1 LGLKLE
7 LAQLINRKLSAIPG
21 ASLIQNPLQHR
32 IDFSSEEASF
42 VRLLR
47 PTVGLAQINKSLN
60 RNFLVAGKQASALNW
75 FIPNHEN
82 PLYAGVYTIL
92 RFASRLASSYSIP
105 TRIVIYDKTE
115 DQISELRKRIELLFP
130 ALKGAV
136 SCTPLDGGVSIA
148 TFWKSAYAVAE
159 RRGEASFYFI
169 QDYEPA
175 FYRAGS
181 LYGLAENSYR
191 LGLRPIVN
199 TPGLLEFI
207 HKVHNVSDG
216 VSFIPTVD
224 RIFFHPAADGPP
236 ARDPIQI
243 VFYGRPGH
251 HRNGFDLGTQAL
263 TEVKRI
269 FGSRVNIVSA
279 GADWNP
285 RQFGLQT
292 VLENRGRLSS
302 VSEVAALYRESHI
315 GLCLM
320 FSKHPSYQP
329 FEMIASGCVVVTNEN
344 EANSWFFQN
353 EENCLLSSP
362 TVPELSSV
370 LTRLISDYDVWRRI
384 RSSAANSLSTQ
395 SWDEVIDE
403 TCLKAGLIVQSKQA
417 PNKVVSI

>member
-1 LGLKLE
+1 LGVKLE
-7 LAQLINRKLSAIPG
+7 LARLINRKLSAIPG
-21 ASLIQNPLQHR
+21 ASLIQNHLQRR
-32 IDFSSEEASF
+32 IDLSSEEASF

-47 PTVGLAQINKSLN
+47 PTVGLAQINRSLN
-60 RNFLVAGKQASALNW
+60 RNFLAAGKQASALNW
-75 FIPNHEN
+75 FIPSHEN

-115 DQISELRKRIELLFP
+115 DEISHLRERIEFLFP
-130 ALKGAV
+130 ALRGAV

-148 TFWKSAYAVAE
+148 TFWKSAYIVAE
-159 RRGEASFYFI
+159 RRGEANFYFI

-175 FYRAGS
+175 FYLAGS

-207 HKVHNVSDG
+207 HRVHNVSDG

-224 RIFFHPAADGPP
+224 RTLFHPATDGRPIK
-236 ARDPIQI
+236 DPIQI

-251 HRNGFDLGTQAL
+251 ERNGFDLGTQAL
-263 TEVKRI
+263 TEVKRA

-285 RQFGLQT
+285 RQFGLQN

-302 VSEVAALYRESHI
+302 VSEVAALYRGSHI

-344 EANSWFFQN
+344 EATSWFFRN
-353 EENCLLSSP
+353 EENCLLSPP

-370 LTRLISDYDVWRRI
+370 LTRLISDYDLWGRI
-384 RSSAANSLSTQ
+384 RSSAVNSLSMQ

-403 TCLKAGLIVQSKQA
+403 TCLKAGLIVQSETGAK
-417 PNKVVSI
+417 

>member
-1 LGLKLE
+1 
-7 LAQLINRKLSAIPG
+7 
-21 ASLIQNPLQHR
+21 
-32 IDFSSEEASF
+32 
-42 VRLLR
+42 
-47 PTVGLAQINKSLN
+47 
-60 RNFLVAGKQASALNW
+60 
-75 FIPNHEN
+75 
-82 PLYAGVYTIL
+82 
-92 RFASRLASSYSIP
+92 LASVHSIP

-115 DQISELRKRIELLFP
+115 NEISDLREKIGSLFP
-130 ALKGAV
+130 ALRGAV
-136 SCTPLDGGVSIA
+136 SCTALDGGVSIA
-148 TFWKSAYAVAE
+148 TFWKSAYVVAE
-159 RRGEASFYFI
+159 RNGEANYYFI

-207 HKVHNVSDG
+207 HKLHNGSDG

-224 RIFFHPAADGPP
+224 RDFFHPATGGPP
-236 ARDPIQI
+236 GNQPIQI
-243 VFYGRPGH
+243 VFYGRPNQ

-263 TEVKRI
+263 AEVKRA

-285 RQFGLQT
+285 RQFGLQD

-302 VSEVAALYRESHI
+302 LSEVAALYRDSHI

-344 EANSWFFQN
+344 EASSWFFRN
-353 EENCLLSSP
+353 EENCLLSPP
-362 TVPELSSV
+362 TVPELSTV
-370 LTRLISDYDVWRRI
+370 LMRLVSDCDLWARI
-384 RSSAANSLSTQ
+384 RSSAVQSLSVQ

-403 TCLKAGLIVQSKQA
+403 TCLKAGLIVQR
-417 PNKVVSI
+417 

>member
-7 LAQLINRKLSAIPG
+7 LAKLINRKLAAIPG
-21 ASLIQNPLQHR
+21 TSLIQDPLQRR
-32 IDFSSEEASF
+32 IELSSEEASF

-47 PTVGLAQINKSLN
+47 PTVGLAQINRSLN
-60 RNFLVAGKQASALNW
+60 LHFLAAGKQASALNW
-75 FIPNHEN
+75 FIPSHEN

-92 RFASRLASSYSIP
+92 RFASRLASFYSIP
-105 TRIVIYDKTE
+105 TRIVIYDQTE
-115 DQISELRKRIELLFP
+115 NEISHLRERIEFLFP
-130 ALKGAV
+130 ALRGAV
-136 SCTPLDGGVSIA
+136 CCTALDGGVSIA
-148 TFWKSAYAVAE
+148 TFWKSAYVVAE
-159 RRGEASFYFI
+159 RRGEANYYFI

-199 TPGLLEFI
+199 TPGLFEFI
-207 HKVHNVSDG
+207 HRIHNVSDG
-216 VSFIPTVD
+216 VPFIPTVD
-224 RIFFHPAADGPP
+224 RAFFGPSTDGPP
-236 ARDPIQI
+236 VKDPIQI
-243 VFYGRPGH
+243 VFYGRPNQ

-263 TEVKRI
+263 TEVKRA

-285 RQFGLQT
+285 RQFGLHN

-302 VSEVAALYRESHI
+302 LSEVAALYRESHI

-344 EANSWFFQN
+344 EATSWFFRN
-353 EENCLLSSP
+353 EENCLLSPP
-362 TVPELSSV
+362 TVPELSSA
-370 LTRLISDYDVWRRI
+370 LTRLINDYDLWGRI
-384 RSSAANSLSTQ
+384 RSSAVNSLSMQ

-403 TCLKAGLIVQSKQA
+403 TCLKAGLIV
-417 PNKVVSI
+417 

>member
-1 LGLKLE
+1 MGIKLE
-7 LAQLINRKLSAIPG
+7 LARLINRQLSAIPG
-21 ASLIQNPLQHR
+21 TSLIQDPLQRR
-32 IDFSSEEASF
+32 IELSSEEASY

-47 PTVGLAQINKSLN
+47 PTVGLAQNNRSLN
-60 RNFLVAGKQASALNW
+60 RHFLAAGKRASALNW
-75 FIPNHEN
+75 FIPNYEN

-92 RFASRLASSYSIP
+92 RFASRLASFYSIP
-105 TRIVIYDKTE
+105 TRIVLYDQTE
-115 DQISELRKRIELLFP
+115 DEISHLREKLEFLFP
-130 ALKGAV
+130 ALRGAV
-136 SCTPLDGGVSIA
+136 SCTALEGGVSIA
-148 TFWKSAYAVAE
+148 TFWKSAYVVAE
-159 RRGEASFYFI
+159 RTGEANYYFI

-199 TPGLLEFI
+199 TPGLLDFI
-207 HKVHNVSDG
+207 HRIHNVSDG

-224 RIFFHPAADGPP
+224 RAFFRPATDGPP
-236 ARDPIQI
+236 VKDPIQI

-251 HRNGFDLGTQAL
+251 HRNGFDLGIQAL
-263 TEVKRI
+263 TEVKRA
-269 FGSRVNIVSA
+269 FGSRVNIVSG

-285 RQFGLQT
+285 RQFGLQN

-302 VSEVAALYRESHI
+302 FSEVAALYRGSHI

-344 EANSWFFQN
+344 EATSWFFRN
-353 EENCLLSSP
+353 EENCLLSPP
-362 TVPELSSV
+362 TVPEVSSA
-370 LTRLISDYDVWRRI
+370 LTRLISDHDLWGRI
-384 RSSAANSLSTQ
+384 RSSAVNSLSMQ

-403 TCLKAGLIVQSKQA
+403 TCLKAGLIV
-417 PNKVVSI
+417 